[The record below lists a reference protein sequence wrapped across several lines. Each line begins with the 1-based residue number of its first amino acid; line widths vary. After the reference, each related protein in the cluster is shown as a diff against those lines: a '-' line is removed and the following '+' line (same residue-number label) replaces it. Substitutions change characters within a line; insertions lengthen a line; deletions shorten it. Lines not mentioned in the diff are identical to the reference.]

1 MHRTGTPLARLLAC
15 AAVVPVMLVA
25 GCSSDSDSGSKN
37 TGSGASKSS
46 EPSAEPSV
54 EAAKYAKLPQPCKAL
69 SEKTIKD
76 IVPKAK
82 DAGGTTGESDD
93 SNARG
98 LCSWNGLDG
107 FQYRWLDVALQR
119 FDSDRTLGS
128 GESRAEASYAKQ
140 VDAAKGAADEKG
152 SKGLKSGTAAG
163 VGDEA
168 ATFRFELEKDKE
180 DFRNQTVVVRTENV
194 VITLN
199 YNGAGYESGKTPK
212 GEDLLK
218 DAEKAAKE
226 VVASVAEANGAGA
239 PADSGKDDT
248 EKDDA
253 AEKDD
258 KGDSEKDD
266 SEKTGTDPSASDKDD
281 SDKA

>member
-25 GCSSDSDSGSKN
+25 GCSSDSGSGSGSKN

-69 SEKTIKD
+69 SKKTVED

-128 GESRAEASYAKQ
+128 GESRAKASYAKQ
-140 VDAAKGAADEKG
+140 VDAAKGAAGEKG
-152 SKGLKSGTAAG
+152 AKGLKSGTAAG

-239 PADSGKDDT
+239 PAESGKDD
-248 EKDDA
+248 

-258 KGDSEKDD
+258 KGDTEKDD
-266 SEKTGTDPSASDKDD
+266 SDKTGTDPSGSDKDD